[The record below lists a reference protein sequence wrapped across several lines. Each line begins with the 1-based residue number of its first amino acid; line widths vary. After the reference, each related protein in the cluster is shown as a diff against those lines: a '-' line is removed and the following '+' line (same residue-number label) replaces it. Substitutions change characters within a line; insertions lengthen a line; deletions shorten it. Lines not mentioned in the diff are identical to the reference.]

1 MAEYVRKRLLV
12 LFVTLALI
20 GVSVVPAGQAIADAT
35 TQASQAKT
43 LDRDLE
49 PVIVEGSQVSALLDT
64 PVEHLFV
71 YTFSGNSLGGQIPV
85 QVDERTAG
93 GSYKAVGDGQLD
105 LEDEI
110 VFMAADLGDR
120 PANITELYT
129 LPISATWYE
138 IEVTNPLS
146 TTQKGWAYLVGSDTL
161 THISKDYVDYNST
174 TKRITT
180 NPDHYRLG
188 LATLYAGL
196 DYLTLNGNSTDI
208 LDRTKIRAVFDAG
221 FLGTVTL
228 TEEALENPEIDL
240 VKDGPV
246 RVILQQSVAAG
257 PGDPISE
264 ASLTTTNLAY
274 NSLLEASASISFT
287 LPGFVDLIS
296 VRTSVDLSSAA
307 SGATFYNANTPG
319 GVPID
324 GDDSSDSVVA
334 TPFSN
339 WAQVSHTTGR
349 LIQVSDPTPA
359 GGTQKNYYCDDNSA
373 GTTECDGSPRTGANG
388 SYGDAGILTEGNV
401 NPSFTIES
409 WLFVLESGQD
419 NVGDKYARY
428 FDTNNRLRAVAY
440 LQGVRSTLFLPII
453 LKNSP

>member
-1 MAEYVRKRLLV
+1 MAEYIRKRLLV
-12 LFVTLALI
+12 PFVTLALI
-20 GVSVVPAGQAIADAT
+20 MVSVVPAGQAIAGVAA
-35 TQASQAKT
+35 QASQAKT
-43 LDRDLE
+43 LNRDQE
-49 PVIVEGSQVSALLDT
+49 PVILKGSQVADLIDT
-64 PVEHLFV
+64 PVEDLFV
-71 YTFSGNSLGGQIPV
+71 YTFNGNSLSDQIPV
-85 QVDERTAG
+85 QVDEVTAS
-93 GSYKAVGDGQLD
+93 GSYTTTEDGMLD
-105 LEDEI
+105 ANDEI
-110 VFMAADLGDR
+110 VFMAADLGDQ
-120 PANITELYT
+120 PANMTELNT

-146 TTQKGWAYLVGSDTL
+146 PTQKGWAYLVRSDTL
-161 THISKDYVDYNST
+161 AHISKDYVDYNST

-180 NPDHYRLG
+180 NPEHYRLG

-246 RVILQQSVAAG
+246 RVILQQAVTTG
-257 PGDPISE
+257 PGGLLPD
-264 ASLTTTNLAY
+264 ASLSTTHLAY
-274 NSLLEASASISFT
+274 NSLLQASASISFT
-287 LPGFVDLIS
+287 LPSFVDLTS

-319 GVPID
+319 GVTINGSP
-324 GDDSSDSVVA
+324 DSVAA
-334 TPFSN
+334 TPLSN
-339 WAQVSHTTGR
+339 WAQISHATGR

-359 GGTQKNYYCDDNSA
+359 GGAQTNYYCDDNSA
-373 GTTECDGSPRTGANG
+373 GTTECDGTPRTGANG

-401 NPSFTIES
+401 NQSFTIES

-419 NVGDKYARY
+419 NVGDKYAGY
-428 FDTNNRLRAVAY
+428 FNLNNRLQAMAY

-453 LKNSP
+453 LKNSL